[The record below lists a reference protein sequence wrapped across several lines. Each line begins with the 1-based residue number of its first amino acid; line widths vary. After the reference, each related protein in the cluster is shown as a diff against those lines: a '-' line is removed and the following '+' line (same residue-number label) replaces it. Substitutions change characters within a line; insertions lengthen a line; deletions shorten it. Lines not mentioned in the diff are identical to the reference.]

1 MATLT
6 EPGFVGSESGSAD
19 RVYAWRLRQLLRD
32 LPVSAN
38 EQANGDG
45 TTLLFQM
52 QKVPIYDDQNTIVTV
67 AGTTVPIVRSRDQ
80 LTSNN
85 VYVDF
90 DNGMVLFGQGN
101 APPAASNNVAI
112 QKTRVRWTDGVLIDA
127 LNGGLRQ
134 LFPRRFKRAV
144 DTSITLQVNQ
154 WDYTL
159 PNPFFDP
166 SAQIISVSVQ
176 EVPSSVNRPVPISGW
191 TQRGLTTI
199 DIPTSQR
206 YTPGATVWIEYKAPY
221 RSLVELEPQMKELP
235 LYYAAGQ
242 LLGFDEGRRTRV
254 DTQSPAAEAS
264 ANPPMYQQNAGSWYM
279 NQFNAMLAGN
289 PMRPMPMPRA
299 ISSYE
304 R

>member
-1 MATLT
+1 MATLV
-6 EPGFVGSESGSAD
+6 EPGYFGSEAGTAD

-45 TTLLFQM
+45 VTTLFQM
-52 QKVPIYDDQNTIVTV
+52 QKVPIYDDQNTIVV
-67 AGTTVPIVRSRDQ
+67 MSGNTVPIVRSRDL
-80 LTSNN
+80 LTGAN

-134 LFPRRFKRAV
+134 LFPRLFKRGV

-159 PNPFFDP
+159 SNAFFD
-166 SAQIISVSVQ
+166 SRTQIISVSVQ

-191 TQRGLTTI
+191 TQRGLNTI

-206 YTPGATVWIEYKAPY
+206 YTPGATVWIEYRGPF
-221 RSLVELEPQMKELP
+221 RSLAELDPQMKDLP

-242 LLGFDEGRRTRV
+242 LLGFDEARRTRA
-254 DTQSPAAEAS
+254 DTQSPAAESS
-264 ANPPMYQQNAGSWYM
+264 ANPPMYQQNAGSWFM
-279 NQFNAMLAGN
+279 NQFNAMLAAN
-289 PMRPMPMPRA
+289 PMRPMMMPRA